1 MKMEKL
7 QWLILIKKPF
17 FDTIPENS
25 ISLLNLN
32 TINDLSQK
40 IDTEI
45 EFKIA
50 EVLFKLGYG
59 K

>member
-1 MKMEKL
+1 LKFGDPIMPKALPYE
-7 QWLILIKKPF
+7 
-17 FDTIPENS
+17 
-25 ISLLNLN
+25 ISSESGLM
-32 TINDLSQK
+32 

-45 EFKIA
+45 EFKMA